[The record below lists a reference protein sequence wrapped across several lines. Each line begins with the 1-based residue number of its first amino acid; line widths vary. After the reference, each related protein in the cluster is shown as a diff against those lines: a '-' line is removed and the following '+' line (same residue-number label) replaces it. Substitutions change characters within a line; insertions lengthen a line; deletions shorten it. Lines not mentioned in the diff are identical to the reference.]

1 MLNDGKS
8 GLQAFYA
15 EAKRMGLVLSA
26 EAIGKGDAFSDQ
38 LEQLVS
44 KSKA

>member
-26 EAIGKGDAFSDQ
+26 EAIGKGTHLAISSNK
-38 LEQLVS
+38 LVS